1 MRGGRREGSGRKKKD
16 VSEKKISKTV
26 VISPKLLEQIKTDM
40 SFSQYVTKLIQDDI
54 NKKN

>member
-16 VSEKKISKTV
+16 ISEKKISKTV